1 MHTQVNSIIGSF
13 KQINMGVEI
22 ERKFLVDQQDWQQTE
37 KPEGVYYRQ
46 GYIPSDDN
54 CTVRV
59 RIAGEHGYITL
70 KGRTKG
76 ISRTEYEYEIPVA
89 DAEAMLREFTQHGT
103 EKIRY
108 KFPAGN
114 RVWEVDEF
122 LGPNKGLIVAEI
134 ELGSEDEAFD
144 KPTWITEEVTDDMR
158 YANSNLAIHPFL
170 EW

>member
-1 MHTQVNSIIGSF
+1 MLIVL
-13 KQINMGVEI
+13 KQKHMAIEI
-22 ERKFLVDQQDWQQTE
+22 ERKFLVDLDAWQQLE
-37 KPEGVYYRQ
+37 KPEGVHYQQ

-59 RIAGEHGYITL
+59 RIAGAHGYITL

-76 ISRTEYEYEIPVA
+76 ISRSEFEYEIPLA
-89 DAEAMLREFTQHGT
+89 DAEAMLKQFTQNGT
-103 EKIRY
+103 EKVRY

-134 ELGSEDEAFD
+134 ELGSENEKFE
-144 KPTWITEEVTDDMR
+144 KPDWITEEVTEDKR
-158 YANSNLAIHPFL
+158 YANSNLAVHPFL

>member
-1 MHTQVNSIIGSF
+1 
-13 KQINMGVEI
+13 MGIEI
-22 ERKFLVDQQDWQQTE
+22 ERKFLVDQEAWQRVE
-37 KPEGVYYRQ
+37 KPVGVHYQQ

-59 RIAGEHGYITL
+59 RIAGTHGYITL

-76 ISRTEYEYEIPVA
+76 ISRSEFEYEIPLA
-89 DAEAMLREFTQHGT
+89 DAKAMLQQFTQNGT

-122 LGPNKGLIVAEI
+122 LGANKGLIVAEI
-134 ELGSEDEAFD
+134 ELGSEDEKFE
-144 KPTWITEEVTDDMR
+144 KPDWITNEVTDDRR

>member
-1 MHTQVNSIIGSF
+1 
-13 KQINMGVEI
+13 MGIEI
-22 ERKFLVDQQDWQQTE
+22 ELKFLVDQEAWKSVE
-37 KPEGVYYRQ
+37 KPVGVHYQQ

-59 RIAGEHGYITL
+59 RIAGTHGYITL

-76 ISRTEYEYEIPVA
+76 ISRSEFEYEIPLV
-89 DAEAMLREFTQHGT
+89 DANAMLKQFTQNGT

-134 ELGSEDEAFD
+134 ELENEHEIFE
-144 KPTWITEEVTDDMR
+144 KPDWITNEVTDDMR

>member
-1 MHTQVNSIIGSF
+1 MAI
-13 KQINMGVEI
+13 EI
-22 ERKFLVDQQDWQQTE
+22 ERKFLIDLYAWQQLE
-37 KPEGVYYRQ
+37 KPEGVHYQQ

-59 RIAGEHGYITL
+59 RIAGAHGYITL

-76 ISRTEYEYEIPVA
+76 ISRSEFEYKIPLV
-89 DAEAMLREFTQHGT
+89 DAEAMLKQFTRNGT

-122 LGPNKGLIVAEI
+122 LGPNKGLVVAEI
-134 ELGSEDEAFD
+134 ELGSENEKFE
-144 KPTWITEEVTDDMR
+144 KPDWITDEVTEDRR
-158 YANSNLAIHPFL
+158 YSNSNLAIHPFL

>member
-1 MHTQVNSIIGSF
+1 
-13 KQINMGVEI
+13 MGIEI
-22 ERKFLVDQQDWQQTE
+22 ERKFLVDQEAWQHVE
-37 KPEGVYYRQ
+37 KPEGVHYQQ

-59 RIAGEHGYITL
+59 RIAGTHGYITL

-76 ISRTEYEYEIPVA
+76 ISRSEFEYEIPLA
-89 DAEAMLREFTQHGT
+89 DAEAMLQQFTQNGT

-122 LGPNKGLIVAEI
+122 LGSNKGLIVAEI
-134 ELGSEDEAFD
+134 ELQDEHEGFE
-144 KPTWITEEVTDDMR
+144 KPDWITDEVTDDMR
-158 YANSNLAIHPFL
+158 YANSNLAIRPFI